1 VPAGPLA
8 LHALSGAVSLRA
20 AERAE
25 VVRSGDLIVLES
37 AVARAGA
44 RFGKTSAR
52 GRACVVA
59 QPAPCDSATR
69 RIQ

>member
-1 VPAGPLA
+1 MLA
-8 LHALSGAVSLRA
+8 YLVVLLSSLAVRIDVDHDP
-20 AERAE
+20 AE
-25 VVRSGDLIVLES
+25 VRQVG
-37 AVARAGA
+37 
-44 RFGKTSAR
+44 FGKSSAR